1 MGKFSVPRFPGY
13 AFRIFALGTALCFPR
28 AFPAVRAESAA
39 TESEKTESAQ
49 TESARFATI
58 RYGTETEIAALI
70 ESLKNEQSDSLDDEL
85 IVLVQT
91 TRNRSILQKVFAFFA
106 DRDKTGLEERAIRAI
121 EERDQ
126 ETNETVIA
134 AVNYLGRLKAGNA
147 VEPLRKLI
155 GTRERRFM
163 VSAIQA
169 LGKVSAADQET
180 ARDTA
185 EFLSAYYTDEEPPD
199 EYRRDIITA
208 VGETGSSAGIS
219 FLTGIVSNTENRVT
233 LRMAALE
240 ALSKIGDKEGLP
252 ALIFAVSDGDPN
264 VRSSAIAALGPFT
277 GEDVD
282 KAILEAF
289 RDSYYRTRISAAQAS
304 RVRRLEAAI
313 PYLKF
318 RCEQDDV
325 PQVRDESIR
334 ALGAINNRETDGILA
349 ALFEE
354 RKNSDAVRIR
364 AAEMLVTNNVEAYI
378 EKVITEMDDAKS
390 RNQTALYNGLLKI
403 VGAAKSDRLE
413 SLVRRFLGSGD
424 TIERSFALDMAAN
437 NNFRSLVE
445 DIRPL
450 TENRN
455 TSLARKAQLTLD
467 KLSP

>member
-1 MGKFSVPRFPGY
+1 MANRLS
-13 AFRIFALGTALCFPR
+13 RIAALGAALCLSS
-28 AFPAVRAESAA
+28 FPAGAES
-39 TESEKTESAQ
+39 TQ
-49 TESARFATI
+49 TESSQTESVRLATI

-70 ESLKNEQSDSLDDEL
+70 ESLRNDQSDSLDDEL
-85 IVLVQT
+85 IVLVQS
-91 TRNRSILQKVFAFFA
+91 TRNRSILQQVFSFFGE
-106 DRDKTGLEERAIRAI
+106 RDKAGLEERAIRAI

-134 AVNYLGRLKAGNA
+134 AVNYLGRLKVKDA

-155 GTRERRFM
+155 DTRERRFM

-169 LGKVSAADQET
+169 LGRVSAADQET
-180 ARDTA
+180 ARSTA
-185 EFLSAYYTDEEPPD
+185 EFLSGYYIDEDPPD
-199 EYRRDIITA
+199 EYRRDIIAA
-208 VGETGSSAGIS
+208 VGETGSAAGIS
-219 FLTGIVSNTENRVT
+219 FLAGIVSNTESRVT

-252 ALIFAVSDGDPN
+252 AIISAVSDGDPN
-264 VRSSAIAALGPFT
+264 VRSSAVAALGPFT

-304 RVRRLEAAI
+304 RVRGLEAAI

-334 ALGAINNRETDGILA
+334 ALGAINTGETTAILT

-354 RKNSDAVRIR
+354 RKSPDAVRIR
-364 AAEMLVTNNVEAYI
+364 SAEMLVTNDAEACI
-378 EKVITEMDDAKS
+378 EKVIAEMDDAKS
-390 RNQTALYNGLLKI
+390 RNQSALYNGLLKI
-403 VGAAKSDRLE
+403 VAGAHSSRLE
-413 SLVRRFLGSGD
+413 ALARRFLGSGD
-424 TIERSFALDMAAN
+424 TVERSFALDIAAN
-437 NNFRSLVE
+437 NNFRGLVE

-450 TENRN
+450 TESRN

-467 KLSP
+467 KLSG

>member
-1 MGKFSVPRFPGY
+1 MSKFPAPCLGY
-13 AFRIFALGTALCFPR
+13 ALRILALGAALCFSP
-28 AFPAVRAESAA
+28 FPAAA
-39 TESEKTESAQ
+39 DSAQ
-49 TESARFATI
+49 TESVRLATI
-58 RYGTETEIAALI
+58 RYGTESEIAALI
-70 ESLKNEQSDSLDDEL
+70 ESLQNEQSDSLDDEL
-85 IVLVQT
+85 IVLVQS
-91 TRNRSILQKVFAFFA
+91 TRNRSILQKVFVFFGE
-106 DRDKTGLEERAIRAI
+106 REKTGLEERAMRAI

-134 AVNYLGRLKAGNA
+134 AVNYLGRLKVKDA

-155 GTRERRFM
+155 GSKERRFM

-169 LGKVSAADQET
+169 LGKVSAADRGT
-180 ARDTA
+180 ADKTA
-185 EFLSAYYTDEEPPD
+185 EFLTAYYTDDDPPD
-199 EYRRDIITA
+199 EYRRDIIVA
-208 VGETGSSAGIS
+208 IGETGSSAGIP
-219 FLTGIVSNTENRVT
+219 FLSGIVSNIEIRVT

-240 ALSKIGDKEGLP
+240 AISKIGDKEGLP
-252 ALIFAVSDGDPN
+252 ALISAVSDGDPN
-264 VRSSAIAALGPFT
+264 VRSSAVAALGPFT

-304 RVRRLEAAI
+304 RARRLEAAI

-334 ALGAINNRETDGILA
+334 ALGAINNRETTGILA

-354 RKNSDAVRIR
+354 RKSLDAVRIR
-364 AAEMLVTNNVEAYI
+364 SAEMLITNNVEAYI
-378 EKVITEMDDAKS
+378 EKVIAEMDDAKS
-390 RNQTALYNGLLKI
+390 RNQSALYNGLLKI
-403 VGAAKSDRLE
+403 VGTAKSDRLE
-413 SLVRRFLGSGD
+413 SLARRFLGSGD
-424 TIERSFALDMAAN
+424 TVERSFALDMAAN
-437 NNFRSLVE
+437 NNFRGLVE

-455 TSLARKAQLTLD
+455 ASLARKAQLTLD